1 MSFTRESAGI
11 GVRVSPAAVNRE
23 GKMRIVTWNM
33 GFNDYA
39 YRPRHD
45 EAWRFLVDE
54 LQPARI
60 RRSQCHPSAG
70 AT

>member
-1 MSFTRESAGI
+1 
-11 GVRVSPAAVNRE
+11 
-23 GKMRIVTWNM
+23 MRSVTWNM

-54 LQPARI
+54 L
-60 RRSQCHPSAG
+60 HPDLALVQE
-70 AT
+70 AIVPEWAQR